1 MLPAITLRNLPLK
14 LNLFVLETIFS
25 TNRIQ
30 WKDAVLCP
38 DSDDSL
44 IAFVLLK
51 SAKSVKYAMQ
61 KMNECEISDRIIEI
75 LPSTEEE
82 IARLEEELE
91 KTRQKEKETSRSSN
105 NINSSSEDKQ
115 LPKDNKLP
123 DEDEDED
130 KEEVDNIECLP
141 FSSMGLSDAVMRNLE
156 RLKFETATPIQ
167 TLAIPPALEGC
178 DIIGRAQTGTGKTM
192 AFGIPIVELLLKH
205 PGKGLR
211 ALVIAP
217 TRELAVQIKDVI
229 ADIIVDT
236 GLKTLV
242 VYGGDNILDQMLTL
256 RDGIDILIATPGR
269 LLDIQSRGRLRVDAA
284 EILVLDEADRMLDMG
299 FLPQMT
305 KIFHCFYEHPQT
317 MLFSATI
324 PTELGKLTGINLK
337 NPVLVD
343 VGATDLTPLEAVSQK
358 VLYLSPEEK
367 EHYLYDLLDHE
378 SGPVLVF
385 AKTKRSTERLAQT
398 LKSKGYSA
406 TRIHGDIDQSIRTR
420 AVEAFRNGEYK
431 ILVATDVASRGLD
444 IDGIAHV
451 VNFDLPMAP
460 EDHLHRIGRTARA
473 GATGKATTFI
483 THKERRTIKPF
494 NVVLG
499 QG

>member
-25 TNRIQ
+25 ANRIQ
-30 WKDAVLCP
+30 WKDAVICP

-44 IAFVLLK
+44 IAYVLLK
-51 SAKSVKYAMQ
+51 GAKSVKYAMR
-61 KMNECEISDRIIEI
+61 KMNECEISDQIIEI

-82 IARLEEELE
+82 IARFEEELE
-91 KTRQKEKETSRSSN
+91 KTRQKEKELAQDNNN
-105 NINSSSEDKQ
+105 NISSSEHIKS
-115 LPKDNKLP
+115 PNGNKEKKDNGN
-123 DEDEDED
+123 DD
-130 KEEVDNIECLP
+130 KEEVDDIECLP
-141 FSSMGLSDAVMRNLE
+141 FSAMGLSDGVMKNLE

-167 TLAIPPALEGC
+167 TLAIPPAMEGC
-178 DIIGRAQTGTGKTM
+178 DIIGRAQTGTGKTL
-192 AFGIPIVELLLKH
+192 AFGIPIVEALIKH

-229 ADIIVDT
+229 AELILDT

-242 VYGGDNILDQMLTL
+242 VFGGDDILDQMLTL
-256 RDGIDILIATPGR
+256 RDGMDILIATPGR
-269 LLDIQSRGRLRVDAA
+269 LLDIQGRGRLRVDAA

-305 KIFHCFYEHPQT
+305 KIFQCFYEHPQT

-343 VGATDLTPLEAVSQK
+343 VGQTDLTPLDSVSQK
-358 VLYLSPEEK
+358 VLFVSPEEK
-367 EHYLYDLLDHE
+367 ENCLYNLLDHE

-385 AKTKRSTERLAQT
+385 AKTKRSTERLAQR
-398 LKSKGYSA
+398 LKSRGYSA

-420 AVEAFRNGEYK
+420 AVEAFRNGEFK

-444 IDGIAHV
+444 IDGISHV